1 MTSNSH
7 VTALRNEL
15 NILTCLHRFGWLKTR
30 QIASFVWPASADGGG
45 YSMAQRTLRRLKKA
59 RRVVAKIAP
68 DGATVY
74 ALGRGGARYL
84 NEFEGLD
91 AKTTTDGMR
100 TLANYIHR
108 TRANDIAIQAIL
120 SGRTAWTEFEVQTGK
135 APVRV
140 LRGKVPD
147 LLLDWSHKA
156 ATGEGE
162 AGSVL

>member
-1 MTSNSH
+1 MFLNSH
-7 VTALRNEL
+7 ETAQRNEL
-15 NILTCLHRFGWLKTR
+15 NVLIYIHRFGWLKTR
-30 QIASFVWPASADGGG
+30 QIASLVWSASADGGG

-84 NEFEGLD
+84 KEREDLD
-91 AKTTTDGMR
+91 AKTTSDGMR

-108 TRANDIAIQAIL
+108 SRANDLAIQAIL

-140 LRGKVPD
+140 LRGKVPA
-147 LLLDWSHKA
+147 S
-156 ATGEGE
+156 
-162 AGSVL
+162 SFCC